1 MKYLEKKMLQLKN
14 TSYSVDGKKIIN
26 DISYDFEEGNI
37 YILTGPNGGGKTS
50 LGKIITGLYPTE
62 TGSITYMNKDI
73 TDLSVSEKA
82 NLGISYGFQSP
93 IYFKGL
99 SVKDLLQLSSKS
111 NDEVVLS
118 HLLSQVGLCGRNYL
132 DREVDDRLSGGEI
145 KRIEIASVLAKKDT
159 KLFIFDEP
167 EAGID
172 LWSFKELIAI
182 FKKLKLEKK
191 TLIIISHQEKILEL
205 SDYILIISNGKIS
218 KSGPT
223 SEIFD
228 TLSISQVDKY
238 NCEGCEK
245 KVLD

>member
-1 MKYLEKKMLQLKN
+1 MLQLKN
-14 TSYSVDGKKIIN
+14 TSYSVDDTKIIN
-26 DISYDFEEGNI
+26 DISYNFEEGKI

-62 TGSITYMNKDI
+62 TGSITYENQDI
-73 TDLSVSEKA
+73 TDLSISEKA

-93 IYFKGL
+93 IFFKGL
-99 SVKDLLQLSSKS
+99 SVRDLLQLSSKS
-111 NDEVVLS
+111 NDEIELS
-118 HLLSQVGLCGRNYL
+118 HLLSKVGLCGRNYL

-145 KRIEIASVLAKKDT
+145 KRIEIASVLAKKNT

-182 FKKLKLEKK
+182 FKTLKKEKK

-205 SDYILIISNGKIS
+205 SDYILIISNGKIT

-223 SEIFD
+223 SEIFG
-228 TLSISQVDKY
+228 TLSISHVDKY

>member
-1 MKYLEKKMLQLKN
+1 MLELKN
-14 TSYSVDGKKIIN
+14 TSYSVSNKKIIDN
-26 DISYDFEEGNI
+26 ISYTFEEGNI

-62 TGSITYMNKDI
+62 TGSISYLNQDI
-73 TDLSVSEKA
+73 TKLSISDKA

-99 SVKDLLQLSSKS
+99 TVRDLLQLSSKS
-111 NDEVVLS
+111 NNEIELS
-118 HLLSQVGLCGRNYL
+118 HFLSQVGLCGKNYL

-145 KRIEIASVLAKKDT
+145 KRIEIASVLAKKNT

-172 LWSFKELIAI
+172 LWSFKELITI
-182 FKKLKLEKK
+182 FKKLKDQKK

-223 SEIFD
+223 SKIFD
-228 TLSISQVDKY
+228 TLSISHVDKF

>member
-1 MKYLEKKMLQLKN
+1 MLQLKN
-14 TSYSVDGKKIIN
+14 NSYSIDGKKII
-26 DISYDFEEGNI
+26 DDVSYEFEQGNI

-50 LGKIITGLYPTE
+50 LGKLITGLYRSDD
-62 TGSITYMNKDI
+62 GSIFYGGKDI
-73 TDLSVSEKA
+73 AALNISERA

-99 SVKDLLQLSSKS
+99 SVRDLLQLSSKS
-111 NDEVVLS
+111 HDEVELS
-118 HLLSQVGLCGRNYL
+118 HILSQVGLCGKNYL
-132 DREVDDRLSGGEI
+132 DRDIDDRLSGGEI

-159 KLFIFDEP
+159 KLYIFDEP

-172 LWSFKELIAI
+172 LWSFKELISI
-182 FKKLKLEKK
+182 FKKLKEQKK

-205 SDYILIISNGKIS
+205 SDYILVISDGRIT

-223 SEIFD
+223 DQIFN
-228 TLSISQVDKY
+228 TLSISHIDKF

-245 KVLD
+245 KELN

>member
-1 MKYLEKKMLQLKN
+1 MLQLKN
-14 TSYSVDGKKIIN
+14 NSYSIDGRKII
-26 DISYDFEEGNI
+26 DDVSYEFEQGNI

-50 LGKIITGLYPTE
+50 LGKLITGLYRANA
-62 TGSITYMNKDI
+62 GSILYEGKDI
-73 TDLSVSEKA
+73 TALNISERA

-99 SVKDLLQLSSKS
+99 SVRDLLQLSSKIH
-111 NDEVVLS
+111 DEVELS
-118 HLLSQVGLCGRNYL
+118 HILSQVGLCGKNYL
-132 DREVDDRLSGGEI
+132 DRDIDDRLSGGEI

-159 KLFIFDEP
+159 KFYIFDEP

-172 LWSFKELIAI
+172 LWSFKELISI
-182 FKKLKLEKK
+182 FRKLKKQKK

-205 SDYILIISNGKIS
+205 SDYILVISDGRIT

-223 SEIFD
+223 DQIFN
-228 TLSISQVDKY
+228 TLSISHIDKF

-245 KVLD
+245 KELS

>member
-1 MKYLEKKMLQLKN
+1 MLQLKN
-14 TSYSVDGKKIIN
+14 TSYSVDDKKIIN
-26 DISYDFEEGNI
+26 DISYKFEEGNI

-62 TGSITYMNKDI
+62 TGSIMYKNNDI
-73 TDLSVSEKA
+73 TNLSISERA

-99 SVKDLLQLSSKS
+99 SVRDILQLSSK
-111 NDEVVLS
+111 NKDDVELS
-118 HLLSQVGLCGRNYL
+118 HILSQVGLCGRNYL
-132 DREVDDRLSGGEI
+132 NREVDDRLSGGEI

-172 LWSFKELIAI
+172 LWSFKELISI
-182 FKKLKLEKK
+182 FKKLKADKK

-223 SEIFD
+223 NDIFN
-228 TLSISQVDKY
+228 TLSISHVDKY
-238 NCEGCEK
+238 NCEGCNK
-245 KVLD
+245 KELD